1 MRHVLGLTAA
11 LFAAGGAQA
20 QDSWEFR
27 LTPYVWAP
35 SFDAS
40 TRLPDGGDGS
50 TSGSLLDYLAGAFL
64 ITGEARYGPW
74 SVFGDYNYVNLS
86 EGLNPPASLVFRRLR
101 LEGSFGTV
109 AAGYALRNTGDTR
122 LEAFAGARIWDVEAR
137 LEGPLIEPSSTLD
150 FTDPI
155 IGLRGETRLGEK
167 WGIRGTVDIGGFG
180 LADSSDFQTEI
191 IGAASYDFSD
201 RVAGVLGYRYLHVD
215 LQDDPG
221 TSIRDITFSGPFVA
235 LDFRF

>member
-1 MRHVLGLTAA
+1 MRYVLCLPAA

-50 TSGSLLDYLAGAFL
+50 TFGSLLDYLAGAFL

-74 SVFGDYNYVNLS
+74 SVFGDYNYINLS

-109 AAGYALRNTGDTR
+109 AAGY
-122 LEAFAGARIWDVEAR
+122 
-137 LEGPLIEPSSTLD
+137 EGPLIEPSSTLD